1 MSKHWFLPKDPD
13 LLGLLCEQ
21 AAITVDGMHA
31 LVAWAA
37 GEAAAAEHVR
47 EYEHQADDKK
57 RQLWRELRD
66 AFSPPID
73 AEDLFSLSSDL
84 DEVLNAAKNLVRELE
99 VMQLTPD
106 TPTHEMSLLLAKAT
120 QYLADAFT
128 RLGKQERD
136 ATECADAAIKSTRRV
151 EHVYRSAMSALLQ
164 VDDLSEVTAQ
174 REAYRRLSRIGDHIH
189 TVAERVWYT
198 VMKEA

>member
-1 MSKHWFLPKDPD
+1 LSKHWFLPKNPD
-13 LLGLLCEQ
+13 LLGLLREQ
-21 AAITVDGMHA
+21 AAITVDGMQA

-37 GEAAAAEHVR
+37 SEAAAGDRVR
-47 EYEHQADDKK
+47 EYEHQADEKK

-84 DEVLNAAKNLVRELE
+84 DEVLNAAKNLVREFE
-99 VMQLTPD
+99 VMELTPD
-106 TPTHEMSLLLAKAT
+106 TATHEMTLLLAEAT
-120 QYLADAFT
+120 QHLADAFA
-128 RLGKQERD
+128 RLGKQEGD

-151 EHVYRSAMSALLQ
+151 EHVYRAAMSALLG
-164 VDDLSEVTAQ
+164 VDDLRQVMARREV
-174 REAYRRLSRIGDHIH
+174 YRRLSRIGDHIR
-189 TVAERVWYT
+189 TVADRVWYA

>member
-1 MSKHWFLPKDPD
+1 
-13 LLGLLCEQ
+13 
-21 AAITVDGMHA
+21 VDGMHA

-37 GEAAAAEHVR
+37 GEPAAGDHVR

-57 RQLWRELRD
+57 RELWRELRD

-99 VMQLTPD
+99 VMELTPD
-106 TPTHEMSLLLAKAT
+106 TATHEMTLLLAEAT
-120 QYLADAFT
+120 QNLADAFA
-128 RLGKQERD
+128 RLGNQEGD
-136 ATECADAAIKSTRRV
+136 ATECADAAIKNARRV

-164 VDDLSEVTAQ
+164 VDDLRGVMAQ
-174 REAYRRLSRIGDHIH
+174 REVYRRLSRIGDHIH
-189 TVAERVWYT
+189 SVAERVWYA
-198 VMKEA
+198 VMKEG